1 MSISIIH
8 YVRTRISLTGAHLQ
22 TRTGIL
28 CTFKTYNLAMIRRT
42 MSIIRSQLMYQL
54 EE

>member
-8 YVRTRISLTGAHLQ
+8 YVRTRISLTGAHLLTQ
-22 TRTGIL
+22 TGIYSVH
-28 CTFKTYNLAMIRRT
+28 FKHNLAMIRRT